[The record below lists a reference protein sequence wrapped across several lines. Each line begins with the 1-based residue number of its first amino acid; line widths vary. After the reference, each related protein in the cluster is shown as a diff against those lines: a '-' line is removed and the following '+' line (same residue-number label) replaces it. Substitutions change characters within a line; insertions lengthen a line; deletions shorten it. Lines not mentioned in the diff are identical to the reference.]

1 MYKEALDNEVNINE
15 SNLFQREEFELCED
29 DVKRLTVLMDFD
41 ENSVNYPLSY
51 VSMENISSNQSE
63 R

>member
-15 SNLFQREEFELCED
+15 SNLFQREEFELCEE

-51 VSMENISSNQSE
+51 ASMENINSNQSE